1 MDWCDEALA
10 RFCQGLGVELSESDR
25 SLITLQF
32 EQVGILQI
40 ERHEAKLT
48 LWLVLEVPGYD
59 AAKMIERAL
68 RLTYS
73 AMAPALPL
81 RCGWVGQS
89 ELLLFI
95 TLAVAQITLPTLQQA
110 YQTLLAA
117 RHQVLDR

>member
-1 MDWCDEALA
+1 
-10 RFCQGLGVELSESDR
+10 
-25 SLITLQF
+25 
-32 EQVGILQI
+32 
-40 ERHEAKLT
+40 
-48 LWLVLEVPGYD
+48 
-59 AAKMIERAL
+59 
-68 RLTYS
+68 
-73 AMAPALPL
+73 MAPALPL